1 VIDSESPGSSTWAGR
16 PVAKFVADAV
26 DRGRVLVRGSICK
39 TETVRL
45 GKSFAYECL
54 LEDSTGTLALVF
66 VGRQS
71 VPGMTVGSSCVA
83 EGTARSAH
91 GRLEVWNPL
100 YRLC

>member
-1 VIDSESPGSSTWAGR
+1 MSYESGFSCSWAGR
-16 PVAKFVADAV
+16 PVARRVADAV
-26 DRGRVLVRGSICK
+26 DRGRVVVSGSICK

-45 GKSFAYECL
+45 GGSVAYECL
-54 LEDSTGTLALVF
+54 LEDSTGSLTLVF
-66 VGRQS
+66 VGRHS
-71 VPGMTVGSSCVA
+71 VPGMAVGSSCVV

>member
-1 VIDSESPGSSTWAGR
+1 MSFESGVPCSWAGR
-16 PVAKFVADAV
+16 PVARRIGDAV
-26 DRGRVLVRGSICK
+26 DRGRVVVSGSVCR

-45 GKSFAYECL
+45 GSSIAYECL

-66 VGRQS
+66 VGRRS
-71 VPGMTVGSSCVA
+71 VPGMTVGCSCMA